1 MTAESN
7 NQIYIYNTLTR
18 KKELFT
24 PIHPGEVSIYVCG
37 PTVYN
42 YIHIGNA
49 RPLIFFDVVRRY
61 FEYLRYSVT
70 YVQNITDIDDKII
83 AKANE
88 EGKSTSEIAEFYTK
102 AFLEDCEYL
111 GVKVPTQSPKATEY
125 VPQMIELI
133 KTLQEKDFA
142 YEIDGNV
149 FFDTSKYSE
158 YGKLSGKDLD
168 NMETGERVDDSIQCM
183 KKNPRDF
190 TLWKPSKPGEP
201 VWDSPWGQGRPGW
214 HTECVVMSTKLLGKE
229 FDIHGGGADLVFP
242 HHENEIAQARCGY
255 NAEFANVWMHNE
267 FVTIREEKMAKS
279 VGNVVLVRELKK
291 HTTGEVI
298 REKKY
303 STEAIRLFF
312 LQTNYRNPIS
322 FSYEILDSCQNGINK
337 NKYYYKD
344 VIEYYLEDAKNHE
357 SEYELDIPIDKLPI
371 DEDSHRFKLIDGYFE
386 DAIMAMNDD
395 FNTAIAVSC
404 LIRIFNLTCDYAR
417 LLENADRKGVREFY
431 PIVKYG
437 KDKIDSLDG
446 FLGIIPKETLEGS
459 FRANVEKLCEL
470 IKLGNLLKERQEYRK
485 KEDWE
490 GADRIRRDLE
500 SKGRIEDK
508 KDGTRFIYNDDYE
521 IIIDKNGKMFVNKSE
536 ITAVDIQ
543 IYNNYNLK

>member
-18 KKELFT
+18 KKELFS
-24 PIHPGEVSIYVCG
+24 PVHPGKVSIYVCG

-61 FEYLRYSVT
+61 FKYLRYSVT

-88 EGKSTSEIAEFYTK
+88 EGKSTAEIAEFYTK

-111 GVKVPTQSPKATEY
+111 GVKEPTHSPKATKY

-149 FFDTSKYSE
+149 FFDTSKYAE

-214 HTECVVMSTKLLGKE
+214 HTECVVMSTELLGKE

-298 REKKY
+298 LEKKY
-303 STEAIRLFF
+303 SKEAIRLFF

-322 FSYEILDSCQNGINK
+322 FSYEILDGFQNAV
-337 NKYYYKD
+337 NKYKYDYKE
-344 VIEYYLEDAKNHE
+344 VIEYRLKEAKKHE
-357 SEYELDIPIDKLPI
+357 SEYGLDIPIDKLRLKRN
-371 DEDSHRFKLIDGYFE
+371 SHHYKIIREYFE
-386 DAIMAMNDD
+386 AAIRAMNED
-395 FNTAIAVSC
+395 FNTAVTSSC
-404 LIRIFNLTCDYAR
+404 LIGILNRTRTCAEY
-417 LLENADRKGVREFY
+417 LEDANRKAIEEFY

-437 KDKIDSLDG
+437 KKRIDRLDR
-446 FLGIIPKETLEGS
+446 FLGIIPKETLGGS
-459 FRANVEKLCEL
+459 FRANIKKLCEL

-485 KEDWE
+485 KKDWE

-500 SKGRIEDK
+500 SKGRIEDT
-508 KDGTRFIYNDDYE
+508 KDGTSFIDNDDCK